1 MPAVLRT
8 LVDDVVQNVDAIKP
22 EDKPGFAQMQAKR
35 ALAIVRFFGRSSI
48 VCSSSDR
55 LLGLADRVIDFGM
68 STRAYTS
75 AEKLA
80 IVSTTKFKAA
90 SSAVGETRA
99 QTRARYNR
107 LRSSIARLPQDLQSS
122 LRVYYVTKTEGLR
135 TLSHE
140 SCASL
145 KARVERCNMLLNEKV
160 RTSRTLTFLSS
171 KVRALLVLARVLP
184 NEDSSSKAIVKKG
197 STTDELEKA
206 KAVVMEE
213 NFEFRKKETNK
224 VQRSAP
230 PGLPSATLTP
240 SNVTHISSVTPT
252 TMVRPELLLIPRNNS
267 LLFAAN
273 LTFYHCTD
281 AL

>member
-1 MPAVLRT
+1 MRAVLRN
-8 LVDDVVQNVDAIKP
+8 LVDDIVQNVDAIRP

-35 ALAIVRFFGRSSI
+35 ALAIVRFFGRSRIIGSY
-48 VCSSSDR
+48 SDR
-55 LLGLADRVIDFGM
+55 LLGIADRVIDFSM

-75 AEKLA
+75 AEQLA

-140 SCASL
+140 SRASL

-184 NEDSSSKAIVKKG
+184 NEDS
-197 STTDELEKA
+197 KA
-206 KAVVMEE
+206 KAVAMDE
-213 NFEFRKKETNK
+213 NFEFRKKETK
-224 VQRSAP
+224 KDQRSAP
-230 PGLPSATLTP
+230 PGLPSAALTP

-252 TMVRPELLLIPRNNS
+252 TMVRPELLLILYNNS
-267 LLFAAN
+267 LLF
-273 LTFYHCTD
+273 TFYHCTD
-281 AL
+281 TYRGIGRLYLAWHT